1 LDAAVAA
8 TAFLFMLGAF
18 EGLTVE
24 VLVDFV
30 VVFLAVVVEDFWA
43 GLLVCFVVVVD
54 FFFVLEELEPEL
66 SEAL

>member
-1 LDAAVAA
+1 
-8 TAFLFMLGAF
+8 MLGAF

-24 VLVDFV
+24 VLVDFAV
-30 VVFLAVVVEDFWA
+30 VVFLDVVVEDFWA

>member
-8 TAFLFMLGAF
+8 TAFLLMLGAF

-24 VLVDFV
+24 VLVDFAV
-30 VVFLAVVVEDFWA
+30 VVFLAVVAEDFLA
-43 GLLVCFVVVVD
+43 GLLVCFVVEVV
-54 FFFVLEELEPEL
+54 FFFVVEEPEP